1 MIIDSYKRE
10 TISIGVNRCSMFTS
24 PVAHFY
30 YIGTHVF
37 NFNLSPIVIWLG
49 SYSNLQI
56 QFVIGSFLLLYVI
69 KGICLLV
76 VCISLETKTIVSY
89 YSHQS
94 HFSLHPV
101 FASCFFSSDF
111 LLFPNLSPV
120 LKMEHSDLDN
130 SFGFVQDVK
139 NIHIAV

>member
-1 MIIDSYKRE
+1 MIIESYKRE
-10 TISIGVNRCSMFTS
+10 TIGVEVNGCSMFTS
-24 PVAHFY
+24 PVSHCY

-37 NFNLSPIVIWLG
+37 NFNWSPIVIWLG

-56 QFVIGSFLLLYVI
+56 QFVNGSFLLLCVI
-69 KGICLLV
+69 NGICLLV

-89 YSHQS
+89 HQS
-94 HFSLHPV
+94 HFSLHTV